1 LNDESIIQGPVVDN
15 AIPRVNYSF
24 VPIDSIQ
31 QLAKDDIVDV
41 IGVVTNVG
49 DANTILTRAGKEM
62 IKRNITLLDSTA
74 NSIEMTLWGNT
85 ATNFQAADFP
95 ILAVK
100 GANVSDY
107 NNRTLNSITST
118 QFEFNPDRDEAFSL
132 REWFDNQQGGEIPTY
147 SLSRGGAGSGNFKET
162 ARKTLSQVREEQI
175 GQTDT
180 GYWAARATITMI
192 KKEPTFAYLSC
203 PSEKC
208 KKKVTEMNGYYQCL
222 ACNKDYEQCTVRYIL
237 NFSAADHTSALRL
250 NAFHEAGLIIMEVP
264 AEDVMGAKDEQPTI
278 FENYF
283 YEATFKRFNFKCRSK
298 WESYNE
304 TGSVKHSI
312 MSAIPIDFVTESR
325 VLLNEIQKLE
335 VM

>member
-1 LNDESIIQGPVVDN
+1 
-15 AIPRVNYSF
+15 
-24 VPIDSIQ
+24 
-31 QLAKDDIVDV
+31 
-41 IGVVTNVG
+41 
-49 DANTILTRAGKEM
+49 
-62 IKRNITLLDSTA
+62 
-74 NSIEMTLWGNT
+74 
-85 ATNFQAADFP
+85 
-95 ILAVK
+95 
-100 GANVSDY
+100 
-107 NNRTLNSITST
+107 
-118 QFEFNPDRDEAFSL
+118 
-132 REWFDNQQGGEIPTY
+132 
-147 SLSRGGAGSGNFKET
+147 
-162 ARKTLSQVREEQI
+162 
-175 GQTDT
+175 
-180 GYWAARATITMI
+180 
-192 KKEPTFAYLSC
+192 
-203 PSEKC
+203 
-208 KKKVTEMNGYYQCL
+208 MNGYYQCL